1 MSTPFPLYVEVVTG
15 REQVKAVL
23 PGNLFSVFK
32 ELLEGTPS
40 GDSVSFIVESEAD
53 VERYVAAI
61 VLGAHGAGVSVVDD
75 EGNDLSPIETLKRM
89 PLSDGLHQQ
98 MEALGLLPISPLVLS
113 RKGGSGGPWFI

>member
-1 MSTPFPLYVEVVTG
+1 MSAPFPLYVEVVTG
-15 REQVKAVL
+15 KEQVQALL
-23 PGNLFSVFK
+23 PGNFFSVFR

-75 EGNDLSPIETLKRM
+75 EGNDLPPIETLKRM
-89 PLSDGLHQQ
+89 PLSEGLHQQ
-98 MEALGLLPISPLVLS
+98 MEALGLLPLAPAVLS
-113 RKGGSGGPWFI
+113 RKGGSEDPWFI